1 MSGTNGRHKT
11 VMDIIERDK
20 GGARPGNRLA
30 KSGRQWEDEVA
41 TAIASIPGLRLEHF
55 GAPTRIIG
63 VGQTKAGRRAPMVAF
78 EGPAPLDFAGH
89 YVGRHCE
96 IDCKRM
102 TEDRQSWPFLTA
114 MSPDQVA
121 RANDLERS
129 RCMVG
134 IALLCDK
141 AGKCYG
147 IPWRFIM
154 LRVEAGF
161 SSITLADLDVGV
173 QAGNV
178 ADLQPQGSLYL
189 RPFITML
196 HDLAMEV

>member
-1 MSGTNGRHKT
+1 MA
-11 VMDIIERDK
+11 K
-20 GGARPGNRLA
+20 GAQAGNRLA
-30 KSGRQWEDEVA
+30 KSGREWEDLLKP
-41 TAIASIPGLRLEHF
+41 AIARVPGLYLGHF
-55 GAPTRIIG
+55 GAPCRIIG
-63 VGQTKAGRRAPMVAF
+63 SGATPRGQRAPLVVF
-78 EGPAPLDFAGH
+78 EGPAPLDYCGH
-89 YVGRHCE
+89 YRGQHCE

-102 TEDRQSWPFLTA
+102 THDRPSWPFTSA
-114 MSPDQVA
+114 MAPDQIR
-121 RANDLERS
+121 RADDLYRE

-134 IALLCDK
+134 IALLCDV

-154 LRVEAGF
+154 LRVKAGF

>member
-1 MSGTNGRHKT
+1 MSDKTGITAIRRKGAQTNNK
-11 VMDIIERDK
+11 
-20 GGARPGNRLA
+20 LA
-30 KSGRQWEDEVA
+30 KSGRQWEDEFARGAA
-41 TAIASIPGLRLEHF
+41 TVPGLRLEHF
-55 GAPTRIIG
+55 GAPTRVLG
-63 VGQTKAGRRAPMVAF
+63 SGKTAAGRPAPIVVF
-78 EGPAPLDFAGH
+78 EGTAPLDFCGH

-102 TEDRQSWPFLTA
+102 THDRPSWPFTSA
-114 MSPDQVA
+114 MAPDQIR
-121 RANDLERS
+121 RADDLYRE

-134 IALLCDK
+134 IALLCDV

-154 LRVEAGF
+154 LRVKAGF